1 MENPGFAAVR
11 DLDLLVRD
19 AGLLVTIVAIRAN
32 ESHVFVVDERDADVE
47 LIDPVDNQLH
57 VRASHV
63 AKFDSLADLD
73 VEAVDLL
80 SEKGAGKQR
89 ADNDGQENLFH
100 ALVLAEREAR
110 GNVETRDPTQ
120 LSINRTELRGF
131 ASCKSQ
137 MQCSRKLSQLIV
149 EVLRGSSPDG
159 VADHRALWKAS
170 QTV

>member
-11 DLDLLVRD
+11 DLELLVRD
-19 AGLLVTIVAIRAN
+19 AGLLVTIVTVRAN

-110 GNVETRDPTQ
+110 GNVETRDP
-120 LSINRTELRGF
+120 
-131 ASCKSQ
+131 
-137 MQCSRKLSQLIV
+137 
-149 EVLRGSSPDG
+149 D
-159 VADHRALWKAS
+159 
-170 QTV
+170 QTTIKR

>member
-11 DLDLLVRD
+11 DLELLVRD

-63 AKFDSLADLD
+63 AKLDSLADLN

-80 SEKGAGKQR
+80 SEKGAAKQR
-89 ADNDGQENLFH
+89 ANNDGQENLFH

-110 GNVETRDPTQ
+110 GNVETRDPA
-120 LSINRTELRGF
+120 IN
-131 ASCKSQ
+131 
-137 MQCSRKLSQLIV
+137 
-149 EVLRGSSPDG
+149 
-159 VADHRALWKAS
+159 
-170 QTV
+170 

>member
-1 MENPGFAAVR
+1 MVHARIHVRHVVNAAIAAMENPGFAAVR
-11 DLDLLVRD
+11 DLELLVRD

-110 GNVETRDPTQ
+110 GNVETRDP
-120 LSINRTELRGF
+120 
-131 ASCKSQ
+131 
-137 MQCSRKLSQLIV
+137 
-149 EVLRGSSPDG
+149 D
-159 VADHRALWKAS
+159 
-170 QTV
+170 QTTIKR